1 MQSGNEHLQRI
12 GSALRKKRTEKGMS
26 QQELADISNIAKSTV
41 QRIENGEL
49 NPTILMLITIS
60 DALEV
65 EVIDLITPL

>member
-60 DALEV
+60 EALEV